1 MTRIGL
7 VLMKNG
13 EPVTRLVPD
22 NEKVCVGR
30 DLAEALTKTDLPGS
44 QLCASPGL
52 EDRLS
57 RNSVQTPLDNHK
69 MGMFPGSS
77 SVERAVVSQ
86 TAEHH

>member
-1 MTRIGL
+1 LTRIGL

-30 DLAEALTKTDLPGS
+30 DLAEALTKTGLPGS

-52 EDRLS
+52 EDRLT
-57 RNSVQTPLDNHK
+57 RNTVQTPLDNHNW
-69 MGMFPGSS
+69 GCSPL
-77 SVERAVVSQ
+77 AHQ
-86 TAEHH
+86 